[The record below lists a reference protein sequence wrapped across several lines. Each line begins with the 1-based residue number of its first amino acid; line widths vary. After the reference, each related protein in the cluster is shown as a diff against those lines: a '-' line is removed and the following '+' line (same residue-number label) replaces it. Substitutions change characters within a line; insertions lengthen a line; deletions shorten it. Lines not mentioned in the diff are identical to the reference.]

1 MMKKIL
7 AFLGLTDAVPE
18 PILPQFGAPI
28 DKDAL
33 KAMRGGVVAIANR
46 TNGRISLAIR
56 SADRGISGF
65 VTQNGAFIPDA
76 DSDYESYGKPRGWQ
90 AYEVAPFEPFQI
102 MRKDEEDDQR
112 KGLSSRQTLPAE
124 ARR

>member
-28 DKDAL
+28 DKDVL

-56 SADRGISGF
+56 RVEGGF
-65 VTQNGAFIPDA
+65 YGLVMENGHFFPDA
-76 DSDYESYGKPRGWQ
+76 ELDYDSYGKPGGWQ

-102 MRKDEEDDQR
+102 MRKDEEDGQ
-112 KGLSSRQTLPAE
+112 
-124 ARR
+124 